1 MANYNGRN
9 QWLDLLRALAI
20 LLVLVSH
27 GFTFIPEPA
36 VVLTQHMAGFF
47 GVEVFFCLSGFL
59 IGGILIDTVKQFDGS
74 MATIANFMARRW
86 FRTLPNY
93 YFYLVVNLLIFWLGW
108 TFAKEAEVGRYLVF
122 AQNLLSV
129 HPSFFPEA
137 WSLAVEEVFYFALPI
152 AIVLAWT
159 LLRKPMLSLLVALF
173 ALLAL
178 SMALRYHGA
187 LHATHWDD
195 EVRKIALYR
204 LDSLMWGVLLAYLHR
219 VTLRDK
225 PAALRILSFALL
237 GFLPVAI
244 YAMWLDTAWL
254 DTHFFAKFWLF
265 TVTSLGVCGM
275 ITLGLS
281 IQLPRFVV
289 AFTSRIAKLSYS
301 AYLTN
306 LSVFYVLYHYFGL
319 GGTMT
324 EKVMRIVGFFV
335 IVFSM
340 STLTYFGVERPFL
353 RLRDKWVPAPQK
365 MALRQRSQPD
375 AAV

>member
-59 IGGILIDTVKQFDGS
+59 IGGILIDTVKRFDGS
-74 MATIANFMARRW
+74 MTTIANFMARRW

-122 AQNLLSV
+122 TQNLLRV

-152 AIVLAWT
+152 AVVLAWT

-173 ALLAL
+173 ALLAF

-225 PAALRILSFALL
+225 PGALRILSLALL

-244 YAMWLDTAWL
+244 YAMWLDTVWL

-281 IQLPRFVV
+281 IQLPRLVV
-289 AFTSRIAKLSYS
+289 VFTSRIAKLSYS
-301 AYLTN
+301 AYLVN

-324 EKVMRIVGFFV
+324 EKIMRIVGFFV

-365 MALRQRSQPD
+365 MALRQRNQPD
-375 AAV
+375 AAM